1 MVAWELYRVI
11 HVALPL
17 GITQFPLN
25 GYSFH
30 CNGVHSKT
38 TLSLFARLKSCFL
51 FDSFFLVILFTVLSF
66 YPFFSA
72 HACPFLIIH
81 CLSRYFSQPLVISV
95 RILSILIFFTFLV
108 PVDVFHLLSFKR
120 YSN

>member
-1 MVAWELYRVI
+1 MAWKLYRVI

-25 GYSFH
+25 GYSSH

-38 TLSLFARLKSCFL
+38 TLSLFARLKGCFV
-51 FDSFFLVILFTVLSF
+51 FDSLFLGILFSIFFLST
-66 YPFFSA
+66 FFFPA
-72 HACPFLIIH
+72 HACPFFDYSLFVSLLLAI
-81 CLSRYFSQPLVISV
+81 SRYFCENSFHSY
-95 RILSILIFFTFLV
+95 FFTFLI
-108 PVDVFHLLSFKR
+108 PVDVFHLLSFKS